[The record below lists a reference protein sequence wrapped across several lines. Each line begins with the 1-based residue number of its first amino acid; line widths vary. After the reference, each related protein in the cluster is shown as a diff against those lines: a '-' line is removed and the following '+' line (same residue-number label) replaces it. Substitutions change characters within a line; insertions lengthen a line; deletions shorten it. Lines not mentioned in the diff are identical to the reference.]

1 MHHKESA
8 ALGKIREDLIVTKA
22 NKLVEAS
29 YRLNVSE
36 QRVMALL
43 VTQIHPDDEDFKPYR
58 FKVNDLEG
66 LVADGDRKQ
75 QGLYSRVKALTRGLQ
90 EKVLQIQEPS
100 GLLQVSWLSAAQYF
114 EGRGE
119 VELEF
124 SPRLKPYLLQLKERF
139 TSYKL
144 ASIIKL
150 RSRYS
155 VRLYELLK
163 QYEALGERSFELAE
177 LRKILGLNKQEYSA
191 WKDFRVRVVDLA
203 QRELPKR
210 TDLAFSY
217 TPRKKGR
224 AVHWIDFK
232 IWSTRTQDTPKAKTK
247 NLAKEARA
255 CWDGPGGH
263 GNCGATW
270 AAKKD
275 NPADVCHWCQ
285 KFEHLRKLKILEE
298 RGQQRI
304 PGFDPSKTI
313 EQPADDAA

>member
-1 MHHKESA
+1 MPKNQTA
-8 ALGKIREDLIVTKA
+8 RGRVREDLVVTKA
-22 NKLVEAS
+22 NTLIEAS

-36 QRVMALL
+36 QRCIALL
-43 VTQIHPDDEDFKPYR
+43 AGQIHPDDEDFKGYR
-58 FKVNDLEG
+58 FKASDIQALMESSNKDEHARLKELAEG
-66 LVADGDRKQ
+66 LMKKTLKLKQPDGW
-75 QGLYSRVKALTRGLQ
+75 
-90 EKVLQIQEPS
+90 
-100 GLLQVSWLSAAQYF
+100 LLVNWVSSAQYF
-114 EGRGE
+114 AGRGE
-119 VELEF
+119 IELCF
-124 SPRLKPYLLQLKERF
+124 DPKLMPYMLQLKERF

-144 ASIIKL
+144 ASITKL

-163 QYEALGERSFELAE
+163 QFEALGSRSFELPE
-177 LRKILGLNKQEYSA
+177 LRQILCLAEGEYKA
-191 WKDFRVRVVDLA
+191 WKDFRVWILDSA
-203 QRELPKR
+203 CRELPKR

-217 TPRKKGR
+217 TTRKKGR
-224 AVHWIDFK
+224 SVHWIDFK
-232 IWSTRTQDTPKAKTK
+232 LWSTRTQDTPKAKANGLT
-247 NLAKEARA
+247 KEART

-285 KFEHLRKLKILEE
+285 KFEHLRKLKVLEE

-313 EQPADDAA
+313 EQPAGDAA